1 MRVAYRPDRVL
12 SLLNTLVS
20 IAYYVLWVTAIV
32 VVVAAPSAWLLAEGH
47 SHWIWDLKVPAIVHG
62 SEAPVVTGWGSAR
75 FVVQHVRGDLVLPL
89 GQVPWWLF
97 VALWAHALVG
107 LGLLLLAFH
116 HLRRIIQRVRDGEP
130 FDAQNALR
138 MRWLGLLFLGLT
150 LFNSLAELVTSLAVR
165 RGVVSSTISV
175 AGGPHLDLGKVFIA
189 LVVVALAEVFRRG
202 AELEREQSLVI

>member
-1 MRVAYRPDRVL
+1 L
-12 SLLNTLVS
+12 SLLNTLVP
-20 IAYYVLWVTAIV
+20 IAYVVLWITAIV
-32 VVVAAPSAWLLAEGH
+32 VLIAAPAARLWAHGESN
-47 SHWIWDLKVPAIVHG
+47 WIWDLKVPAIVHG

-75 FVVQHVRGDLVLPL
+75 FVVRHVRGDLVLPL
-89 GQVPWWLF
+89 GLVPWWLF
-97 VALWAHALVG
+97 VVLWTHALVG
-107 LGLLLLAFH
+107 LGLLLLSFH
-116 HLRRIIQRVRDGEP
+116 HLRRIFQRVRDGEP

-150 LFNSLAELVTSLAVR
+150 LFNGLAELVTSMAVR

-175 AGGPHLDLGKVFIA
+175 AGGPHLDFGNVFIA

>member
-1 MRVAYRPDRVL
+1 MAYRSDRVL
-12 SLLNTLVS
+12 SVLNTLVS
-20 IAYYVLWVTAIV
+20 IAYFVLWITAIV
-32 VVVAAPSAWLLAEGH
+32 VVVAAPAARLWAQDH
-47 SHWIWDLKVPAIVHG
+47 SGWIWDLKVPAIVHG

-75 FVVQHVRGDLVLPL
+75 FVVQHVRGDLILPL

-97 VALWAHALVG
+97 AALWTHALVG

-116 HLRRIIQRVRDGEP
+116 HLRRIFQRVRDGEP
-130 FDAQNALR
+130 FDTQNALR

-165 RGVVSSTISV
+165 KGVVSSTISV
-175 AGGPHLDLGKVFIA
+175 AGGPHLDLGNVFIA